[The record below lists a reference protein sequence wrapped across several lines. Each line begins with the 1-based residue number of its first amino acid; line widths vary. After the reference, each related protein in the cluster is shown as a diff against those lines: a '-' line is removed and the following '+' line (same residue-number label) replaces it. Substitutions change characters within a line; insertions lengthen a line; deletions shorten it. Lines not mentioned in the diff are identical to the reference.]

1 MYCAV
6 LPIFINP
13 VTSVSETANKAQSLY
28 PNIPNPKGHLVW
40 SLVGCRNDTAKN
52 ELGSQSVTIKILI
65 ILIMPFILWVF
76 MFPAGDLKHTPL
88 LRPSHF

>member
-13 VTSVSETANKAQSLY
+13 VMSVSEAANKAQLLDQNS
-28 PNIPNPKGHLVW
+28 PNLKGRPVR

-52 ELGSQSVTIKILI
+52 ELGSQSVTIKMLI
-65 ILIMPFILWVF
+65 SLIMPFIL
-76 MFPAGDLKHTPL
+76 
-88 LRPSHF
+88 